1 MAIDYLSLVHN
12 GLPKADKP
20 KRVIVVGAGMAGLVA
35 AYELLRAGHDP
46 VLLEGRQRV
55 GGRILTLRDP
65 FSHGLIGEAGA
76 MRIPQAHALTM
87 AYVEKF
93 AIKTL
98 PFTPSNPQGYC
109 FIDGKKMRLA
119 DVQKNPDELGF
130 ELHPHERGKSVSAL
144 WDAAIAPL
152 QQKISDQGEAAWDEI
167 AREYDE
173 YSLREF
179 FDAQKWSEGAI
190 ELYGLLAG
198 YESRMNSSFVDI
210 LRAEIGHAFKGVV
223 RLEGGMDALP
233 NAFLPSLR
241 ERIRFGAKMVA
252 MDQSPNDVTI
262 HYKTHAGRQAI
273 SGDYAIITTPFSVL
287 RHIEAIKPFWRGKQR
302 AIRELNYD
310 ASVKIFL
317 QCRRRFWETEDGISG
332 GASVTDLAIRSMY
345 YPDHGR
351 ETGRGVLLASYTW
364 AEDAERWAS
373 LDPRDRITEALE
385 DVAQIHPQVN
395 EEFEV
400 GASKVW
406 HEDEFAGGAFALFE
420 PGQQTHLYAD
430 IIKPEGRFHFAGE
443 HASLTHRWIQ
453 GAVESG
459 LRAANEICSAK

>member
-1 MAIDYLSLVHN
+1 MTTDYLSLINN
-12 GLPKADKP
+12 GLPKAAKP
-20 KRVIVVGAGMAGLVA
+20 KRVIIVGAGMAGLVA

-46 VLLEGRQRV
+46 IIIEGRQRV

-76 MRIPQAHALTM
+76 MRIPQAHTLTM

-93 AIKTL
+93 GIKTL
-98 PFTPSNPQGYC
+98 PFTPSNPKGYC
-109 FIDGKKMRLA
+109 YIGGKRMRLA
-119 DVQKNPDELGF
+119 EVQANPDALG
-130 ELHPHERGKSVSAL
+130 LDLAPHERGKSISAL
-144 WDAAIAPL
+144 WDAAIAPM
-152 QQKISDQGEAAWDEI
+152 QKMISDQGEGAWDQI
-167 AREYDE
+167 AREYDDF
-173 YSLREF
+173 SLREF
-179 FDAQKWSEGAI
+179 FDSQKWSEGAI
-190 ELYGLLAG
+190 EAYGLLAG

-210 LRAEIGHAFKGVV
+210 LRAEIGHAFKGVI
-223 RLEGGMDALP
+223 RLEGGMDTLP
-233 NAFLPSLR
+233 HAFLPTLR
-241 ERIRFGAKMVA
+241 NRIRFGAKMVA
-252 MDQSPNDVTI
+252 MDQSPSGVTI
-262 HYKTHAGRQAI
+262 HYKTPAGRQYLT
-273 SGDYAIITTPFSVL
+273 GDYAIISTPFAVL
-287 RHIEAIKPFWRGKQR
+287 RHIEVLQPYSRGKQR

-317 QCRRRFWETEDGISG
+317 QCKRRFWETDDGIMG
-332 GASVTDLAIRSMY
+332 GASVTDLAIRSLY
-345 YPDHGR
+345 YPDHGS

-385 DVAQIHPQVN
+385 DVAQIHPQVTD
-395 EEFEV
+395 EFEV
-400 GASKVW
+400 GTSKVW

-430 IIKPEGRFHFAGE
+430 IIKPEGRIHFAGE

-459 LRAANEICSAK
+459 LRAADEICSTA